1 MLRGSNDDERHS
13 FTVRPFLAIL
23 PPWKVFNT
31 DLSPGQSKLPIAG
44 DVADVKVQLPFE
56 ISVTVMVLP
65 ADRAE
70 LHCLYVAPKS
80 NLFFFVLFSA
90 A

>member
-1 MLRGSNDDERHS
+1 MLRGSKDDERHS
-13 FTVRPFLAIL
+13 FTVRPFFAIL
-23 PPWKVFNT
+23 PPWKVFST
-31 DLSPGQSKLPIAG
+31 DLSPGQSRLPIAG
-44 DVADVKVQLPFE
+44 DVAEVKVQLPFV

-70 LHCLYVAPKS
+70 LHCLYVAPRSKC
-80 NLFFFVLFSA
+80 FFSILFSA